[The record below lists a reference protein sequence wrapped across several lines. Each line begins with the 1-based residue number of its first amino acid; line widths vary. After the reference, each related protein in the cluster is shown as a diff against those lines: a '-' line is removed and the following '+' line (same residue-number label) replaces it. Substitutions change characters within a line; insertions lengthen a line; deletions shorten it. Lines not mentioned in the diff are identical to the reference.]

1 MRGLVED
8 FILAWQCVKDQ
19 LLTSS
24 TFCFLLSCWMQ
35 DLMLLRVII
44 KACGS
49 SFYSN
54 VDNYD
59 LSILSDFPVSD
70 VVFSYSIANYR
81 GTDPGPQGVL
91 SEDPQCRAASGHA
104 ASHIPRPGTL
114 LLWSALLSPEKT
126 KQFPAG
132 VLQGEKGQVSLHNY
146 LRDF

>member
-24 TFCFLLSCWMQ
+24 TFCLLLSCWIQ

-44 KACGS
+44 KALWAFILFKCG
-49 SFYSN
+49 
-54 VDNYD
+54 YD
-59 LSILSDFPVSD
+59 FTILSDFPVSD

-91 SEDPQCRAASGHA
+91 SEDPQCRTASGHA
-104 ASHIPRPGTL
+104 AAHIPRPGAL